1 MLYLWLFIRGY
12 KPLYT
17 LSTAM
22 RLRIFLLIFLM
33 QFVLLTVTAQNNQFL
48 FSHLDI
54 KAGLSHNQVNCIYKD
69 KKGFMWFGT
78 LSGLNKYDGYSFKT
92 FKHIDGDTTTLD
104 DDYIV
109 SINPGPENKL
119 WIETRTGFNIYD
131 PATEKFSKNLKDF
144 MYKIKVYDTYILA
157 IKKDRFGN
165 FWFLEHN
172 KDQGI
177 FKYDPVKKET
187 IKLVHKDG
195 DTTSIYSN
203 LVTDLSVDSKGNIWI
218 VSSSGILERLDPRS
232 YKVNYRLKLGQLP
245 AALSTTYKIFID
257 KQDDIWTFVPSYS
270 KGVFF
275 ISLKNKIFKHLLKST
290 GNINTDVISDVT
302 QDFQNRMWIVT
313 DHGGINL
320 LNKRDFKT
328 QYLLNREDDDKT
340 VAQNSIICVYV
351 DDLGIIWCGTYKHGI
366 SYYHQSI
373 IKFANYTHHLSDK
386 NSLPFSDVNSFA
398 EDKLGN
404 IWIGTNGGGLI
415 YWDRKAD
422 TFKQYLHNAADKNSL
437 TNNVIVKLF
446 IDHEQKLWIGTYY
459 GGLDCFDGKAFK
471 HYKHSDSNANS
482 ISEDRVCAIAED
494 SENNLLVGT
503 ISAGL
508 NILDKNRNVV
518 AVYRLE
524 GDVSKSTIHSN
535 YISAVI
541 EDRHKNL
548 WIVTAYGLD
557 LLLKKNHRFL
567 HYLHDDNNPNSL
579 INNNTNNI
587 LEDTDGLIWIS
598 TREGISIFDYKTSKF
613 TNLNKLNGLP
623 DNTVI
628 DMQEYSRNNIWVSTP
643 NGLSSIFIDRSSGK
657 LKFRFVNYNETE
669 GLQGREFTENSSYK
683 TREGE
688 LLFGGGNGFNLF
700 KPSNIVTNKKQPD
713 LIFTDFQVFNRSLN
727 VGEKVNSRVLLPK
740 SISVLKNLKLNY
752 DDNVF
757 AIEFAA
763 LNYFN
768 PGKVKYQYKM
778 VGFDN
783 DWINADNKTRKAPYT
798 NLDPGN
804 YTFKVRAG
812 DNEGWNNKELTL
824 NISISP
830 PFWKTT
836 WAYILYVGLAVGS
849 LLYLRKRGIEKLRA
863 QFSIEK
869 EREEAQRMHE
879 LDLMKIKFFTNV
891 SHEFRT
897 PLSLIMAPVDKI
909 LKQINEPEV
918 QRQLMLVNRNAKR
931 LLNLVN
937 QLLDFRKMEYQELK
951 LHKMNGNIISFIKE
965 LSFAFTDVADQK
977 NIRFVFDSEIE
988 SYYTS
993 FDHDKIERIMFNLL
1007 SNAYKFTHDG
1017 GQVSVLINLVDKGDE
1032 NDDLL
1037 EIRVVDTGIGIAAD
1051 KLNRIFDPFFQN
1063 DLPGSMLNQ
1072 GSGIGLS
1079 ITKEFVKLHDGEI
1092 FVESEFNQGSC
1103 FTVLLPVSRLDN
1115 IVFTDTLLPFDHTN
1129 ESLPHKALQRNDLH
1143 KENRDGKKP
1152 TVLLVEDNEDFR
1164 FYIKDNLKSAFNIIE
1179 AENGK
1184 KGWQKALAQH
1194 PNVVVSDISMP
1205 EMNGI
1210 DLCLKIKND
1219 KRTSH
1224 IPVILLTALTG
1235 EDQQLKGLET
1245 GATDYLTKPFN
1256 FEILQSKIRNILS
1269 QQESMRKTY
1278 TKQVEVNPTEMHV
1291 DSPDELFIKKV
1302 LILIDSNIS
1311 NPNFSVE
1318 ELSNEVFVSRYTLY
1332 KKILAMTGKTP
1343 NELVRSMRLKRAA
1356 QLLETGHLTI
1366 SQICHKVGFKS
1377 QKYFV
1382 KMFKAEYNTIPS
1394 KYLEDAEEAEL

>member
-1 MLYLWLFIRGY
+1 
-12 KPLYT
+12 
-17 LSTAM
+17 
-22 RLRIFLLIFLM
+22 
-33 QFVLLTVTAQNNQFL
+33 
-48 FSHLDI
+48 
-54 KAGLSHNQVNCIYKD
+54 
-69 KKGFMWFGT
+69 MWFGT

-92 FKHIDGDTTTLD
+92 FKHIAGDTTTLD

-109 SINPGPENKL
+109 SISPGPENKL

-131 PATEKFSKNLKDF
+131 PATEKFSRDLKSF
-144 MYKIKVYDTYILA
+144 MYKIKVYDIYILGL
-157 IKKDRFGN
+157 KEDRFGN

-172 KDQGI
+172 KNQGL
-177 FKYDPVKKET
+177 FKYDPVTKQT
-187 IKLVHKDG
+187 LNLIHKDT
-195 DTTSIYSN
+195 DTTTISSN
-203 LVTDLSVDSKGNIWI
+203 MVTDLSVDSKGNIW
-218 VSSSGILERLDPRS
+218 VASSLGILERLDPKT
-232 YKVNYRLKLGQLP
+232 YKVNYRVGLGQLP
-245 AALSTTYKIFID
+245 SGLSSNYKIFID
-257 KQDDIWTFVPSYS
+257 KQDDIWAFVPSYS
-270 KGVFF
+270 KGVYF
-275 ISLKNKIFKHLLKST
+275 ISLKSNIFKHITKAPGS
-290 GNINTDVISDVT
+290 INTDVISDVT
-302 QDFQNRMWIVT
+302 QDDKNRMWIAT
-313 DHGGINL
+313 DHGGMNL
-320 LNKRDFKT
+320 LNKQDFKT

-340 VAQNSIICVYV
+340 VGQNSITCVYK
-351 DDLGIIWCGTYKHGI
+351 DDTGIIWCGSYKRGI
-366 SYYHQSI
+366 SYYHQNI
-373 IKFANYTHHLSDK
+373 IKFASYTHHLSDK
-386 NSLPFSDVNSFA
+386 SSLPFSDVNTFA
-398 EDKLGN
+398 EDGLGN

-415 YWDRKAD
+415 YWDRKAS
-422 TFKQYLHNAADKNSL
+422 TFKQYLHSAADKNSL

-446 IDHEQKLWIGTYY
+446 IDHEKKLWIATYY
-459 GGLDCFDGKAFK
+459 GGLDCFDGTSFK
-471 HYKHSDSNANS
+471 HFKHTDGNANS
-482 ISEDRVCAIAED
+482 ISEDRVCAITED

-503 ISAGL
+503 LSAGL
-508 NILDKNRNVV
+508 NILDKNRKVV
-518 AVYRLE
+518 AIYKYD
-524 GDVSKSTIHSN
+524 GDISKNTIHSN
-535 YISAVI
+535 YISSVI
-541 EDRHKNL
+541 EDRRKNI

-557 LLLKKNHRFL
+557 LLVKKTGRFL
-567 HYLHDDNNPNSL
+567 HYLHDDNKPNSL
-579 INNNTNNI
+579 VNNNTNNI
-587 LEDTDGLIWIS
+587 LEDADGLIWIS
-598 TREGISIFDYKTSKF
+598 TREGISIFDYNTGKF
-613 TNLNKLNGLP
+613 TNINKQHGLP

-628 DMQEYSRNNIWVSTP
+628 DMQQISRDNIWVSTP
-643 NGLSSIFIDRSSGK
+643 NGLSSIFVDRAGGK

-669 GLQGREFTENSSYK
+669 GLQGREFTENSSLK

-688 LLFGGGNGFNLF
+688 LLFGGGNGFNVF
-700 KPSNIVTNKKQPD
+700 KPSAINSNKKQPE
-713 LIFTDFQVFNRSLN
+713 LIFTNFQVFNRSVS
-727 VGEKVNSRVLLPK
+727 VGEKINGQVLLPK
-740 SISVLKNLKLNY
+740 SITMLTALQLNY

-768 PGKVKYQYKM
+768 PDKVKYQYRM
-778 VGFDN
+778 QGFDKN
-783 DWINADNKTRKAPYT
+783 WINADNNIRKATYT
-798 NLDPGN
+798 NLDPGS
-804 YTFKVRAG
+804 YTFRVRAG
-812 DNEGWNNKELTL
+812 SNEGWNDKELTL
-824 NISISP
+824 SINISP

-836 WAYILYVGLAVGS
+836 WAYIFYMSLFIGS
-849 LLYLRKRGIEKLRA
+849 LLYLRHRGIQKLRA

-897 PLSLIMAPVDKI
+897 PLSLIMAPVDRI

-918 QRQLMLVNRNAKR
+918 QRQLLLVNRNAKR

-951 LHKMNGNIISFIKE
+951 LHKMNGDIIGFIKD

-977 NIRFVFDSEIE
+977 HISFVFDSEND

-1007 SNAYKFTHDG
+1007 SNAYKFTHEG
-1017 GQVSVLINLVDKGDE
+1017 GQVSVLVNLIDKADTGE
-1032 NDDLL
+1032 FL
-1037 EIRVVDTGIGIAAD
+1037 EIRVIDTGIGIAAD

-1079 ITKEFVKLHDGEI
+1079 ITKEFVKLQEGEI
-1092 FVESEFNQGSC
+1092 YVESEFNQGSC
-1103 FTVLLPVSRLDN
+1103 FTVLLPFTRLDSS
-1115 IVFTDTLLPFDHTN
+1115 VFTDTALHLSHEPVTLPDAA
-1129 ESLPHKALQRNDLH
+1129 LPKPEQ
-1143 KENRDGKKP
+1143 KENRDSKKP
-1152 TVLLVEDNEDFR
+1152 TVLLVEDNDDFR
-1164 FYIKDNLKSAFNIIE
+1164 FYIKDNLKSAFNVIE

-1194 PNVVVSDISMP
+1194 PNLIVSDVTMP

-1224 IPVILLTALTG
+1224 IPVILLTAMTG

-1278 TKQVEVNPTEMHV
+1278 TKQVDVNPTEMQV
-1291 DSPDELFIKKV
+1291 DSPDEAFIKKV
-1302 LILIDSNIS
+1302 LLLIDNNIS

-1318 ELSNEVFVSRYTLY
+1318 ELSNDVFVSRYTLY

-1343 NELVRSMRLKRAA
+1343 NELVRSMRMKRAA

-1382 KMFKAEYNTIPS
+1382 KMFKAEYNSIPS
-1394 KYLEDAEEAEL
+1394 KYHDAAEEVES

>member
-1 MLYLWLFIRGY
+1 M
-12 KPLYT
+12 KPKV
-17 LSTAM
+17 
-22 RLRIFLLIFLM
+22 FLLIVLM
-33 QFVLLTVTAQNNQFL
+33 QFSLRFVSAQNNQFQ

-54 KAGLSHNQVNCIYKD
+54 NAGLSHNQVNCIYKD

-78 LSGLNKYDGYSFKT
+78 LSGLNKYDGYSFKS
-92 FKHIDGDTTTLD
+92 FKHIAGDTTTLD

-109 SINPGPENKL
+109 SITPGPENKL
-119 WIETRTGFNIYD
+119 WIETRMGFNTYD
-131 PATEKFSKNLKDF
+131 PATEKFSRNIKDF

-157 IKKDRFGN
+157 IKNDRFGD
-165 FWFLEHN
+165 FWLLQHN
-172 KDQGI
+172 KNQGI
-177 FKYDPVKKET
+177 FKYEPKTNKT
-187 IKLVHKDG
+187 INLTHNNA
-195 DTTSIYSN
+195 DTSSISSN

-218 VSSSGILERLDPRS
+218 VSNSGVLERLDPKS

-245 AALSTTYKIFID
+245 SGLSSSYKIFID
-257 KQDDIWTFVPSYS
+257 KQDDIWAFVPSYS
-270 KGVFF
+270 VGVFY
-275 ISLKNKIFKHLLKST
+275 ISLTNNIFKHIVKAT
-290 GNINTDVISDVT
+290 GKINTDVISDVT
-302 QDFQNRMWIVT
+302 QDDENRMWIAT

-320 LNKRDFKT
+320 LNKSDFKT
-328 QYLLNREDDDKT
+328 EYLVNREDDNKT
-340 VAQNSIICVYV
+340 IGQNSITCVYK
-351 DDLGIIWCGTYKHGI
+351 DNTGIIWCGSYKRGI

-373 IKFANYTHHLSDK
+373 IKFASYTHHLSDK
-386 NSLPFSDVNSFA
+386 NSLPFSDVNNFA

-415 YWDRKAD
+415 YWDRKAGS
-422 TFKQYLHNAADKNSL
+422 FKQYLHNAADKNSL

-459 GGLDCFDGKAFK
+459 GGLDCFDGKIFK
-471 HYKHSDSNANS
+471 HYKHNDAKANS
-482 ISEDRVCAIAED
+482 ISEDRVCAITED
-494 SENNLLVGT
+494 SDNNLLVGT
-503 ISAGL
+503 LSAGL

-518 AVYRLE
+518 AAYKFD
-524 GDVSKSTIHSN
+524 GDIAKNTIHSN
-535 YISAVI
+535 YVSSLI
-541 EDRHKNL
+541 EDRHKNV
-548 WIVTAYGLD
+548 WIVTAYGVDRLA
-557 LLLKKNHRFL
+557 KNSHRFL
-567 HYLHDDNNPNSL
+567 HYLHDDKDPGSL

-587 LEDTDGLIWIS
+587 LEDKDGLIWIS
-598 TREGISIFDYKTSKF
+598 TREGISIFDYKTNKF
-613 TNLNKLNGLP
+613 TNINKLDGLP

-628 DMQEYSRNNIWVSTP
+628 DMQQYSRNNVWVSTP
-643 NGLSSIFIDRSSGK
+643 NGLSSIMVDRSSGK
-657 LKFRFVNYNETE
+657 LKFHFTNYNETE

-700 KPSNIVTNKKQPD
+700 KPSNILTNKSQPN
-713 LIFTDFQVFNRSLN
+713 LVFTDLQIFNQSIQA
-727 VGEKVNSRVLLPK
+727 GDKVNGSVILTK
-740 SISVLKNLKLNY
+740 SITDLNDLKLKYN
-752 DDNVF
+752 DNVF

-768 PGKVKYQYKM
+768 PDKIKYQYKM
-778 VGFDN
+778 GGFDKG
-783 DWINADNKTRKAPYT
+783 WINADNKVRKATYT
-798 NLDPGN
+798 NLDPGD
-804 YTFKVRAG
+804 YVFKVRAG
-812 DNEGWNNKELTL
+812 TNENWNDKEITL
-824 NISISP
+824 NINISP

-836 WAYILYVGLAVGS
+836 WAYIFYAGLVLGS
-849 LLYLRKRGIEKLRA
+849 LLYLRTRGIQKIRT

-869 EREEAQRMHE
+869 EREAAQRMHE

-909 LKQINEPEV
+909 LKQIAEPEI
-918 QRQLMLVNRNAKR
+918 QRQLMLINRNAKR

-951 LHKMNGNIISFIKE
+951 LHRMNGDIIVFIKD

-988 SYYTS
+988 MYYTS

-1007 SNAYKFTHDG
+1007 SNAYKFTHEG
-1017 GQVSVLINLVDKGDE
+1017 GQVSVLINLKGNADVDKA
-1032 NDDLL
+1032 LL
-1037 EIRVVDTGIGIAAD
+1037 EIRVIDTGIGMAAD

-1079 ITKEFVKLHDGEI
+1079 IAREFVKLHNGDLL
-1092 FVESEFNQGSC
+1092 VESEFNQGSC
-1103 FTVLLPVSRLDN
+1103 FTVLLPVGKIDN
-1115 IVFTDTLLPFDHTN
+1115 NIFVDTQLHLEHTN
-1129 ESLPHKALQRNDLH
+1129 EVLHESGQHKGELH
-1143 KENRDGKKP
+1143 KDGRDGKKL
-1152 TVLLVEDNEDFR
+1152 TILLVEDNEDFR
-1164 FYIKDNLKSAFNIIE
+1164 FYIKDNLKTSFNVIE

-1184 KGWQKALAQH
+1184 KGWQKALSQH
-1194 PNVVVSDISMP
+1194 PNLIVSDISMP

-1210 DLCLKIKND
+1210 DLCLKLKSD

-1278 TKQVEVNPTEMHV
+1278 TKQVEVSPTEMHV
-1291 DSPDELFIKKV
+1291 DSPDEQFIKKV
-1302 LILIDSNIS
+1302 LILIDNNIS

-1318 ELSNEVFVSRYTLY
+1318 ELSTEVFVSRYTLY

-1394 KYLEDAEEAEL
+1394 KYIEAAEELDS